1 MAMAGNMESAGSKN
15 DKHSHHTMKKLSVIK
30 QKIESL
36 DEPWCDPAAGTCH
49 DIEDVEDFVKAQFKK
64 AAKDLQEKVEILRT
78 STDAG
83 FEKAE
88 EHATD
93 ALNLAKEE
101 LEAADAEMQAQLN
114 AIEEATEEEVLGA
127 LVEVPEGVT
136 GTPVGYVMVKK
147 TMPASE
153 WNHEEWG
160 DEEWCLYGDL
170 VAVPVGDIEIN
181 WGDVFVGMGKK
192 YDADGYEV
200 DAEIRLVVD
209 DWYSDGCSLRS
220 EFSATEVELPVLP
233 NIYAG
238 MILKVY
244 REEEE
249 E

>member
-15 DKHSHHTMKKLSVIK
+15 DNHSHHTMKKLSVIK

-36 DEPWCDPAAGTCH
+36 DEPWCDLEAGTCH

-64 AAKDLQEKVEILRT
+64 AANDLEEKVELLRT
-78 STDAG
+78 STEAAL
-83 FEKAE
+83 EKAE
-88 EHATD
+88 ERATD
-93 ALNLAKEE
+93 ALGVARAD
-101 LEAADAEMQAQLN
+101 LEAADAQIQARVD
-114 AIEEATEEEVLGA
+114 AIEEATEDEVLGG
-127 LVEVPEGVT
+127 LVEIPEGVA
-136 GTPVGYVMVKK
+136 GTPVGYVMVKE

-170 VAVPVGDIEIN
+170 VAVPVGNIEIY

-209 DWYSDGCSLRS
+209 DWYGDDCLLRS
-220 EFSATEVELPVLP
+220 AFCATEEELPVLP